1 MEYVSS
7 QSELGYGK
15 IETYVKL
22 DKLGEVSYWSLI
34 VSIRYI
40 QMLNQ
45 LFTDWGMNHL
55 MMSKY

>member
-34 VSIRYI
+34 VSIRYEVWI
-40 QMLNQ
+40 ILWWVNI
-45 LFTDWGMNHL
+45 
-55 MMSKY
+55 K